1 MNEIQKQKIIKAITE
16 GRMTMKELA
25 PKLFMTELQ
34 LKMLFES
41 WGVALPRKR
50 RYNKVPRPDREAL
63 MNLYRKYG
71 NTAKLAEYL
80 NVGINTVNRWM
91 RELKIPT
98 RKMKMSKEE
107 KIKFLEEHLTM
118 LNNINL

>member
-1 MNEIQKQKIIKAITE
+1 MDESRKQKIIKAVTGEKITI
-16 GRMTMKELA
+16 KELA
-25 PKLFMTELQ
+25 SKLFMTERQ
-34 LKMLFES
+34 LRILFEN
-41 WGVALPRKR
+41 WGVELPRKR

-63 MNLYRKYG
+63 MALYKKYG

-91 RELKIPT
+91 KELIIPT

-107 KIKFLEEHLTM
+107 KVKFLEEHLGM
-118 LNNINL
+118 LDKINL